1 MNSWVKP
8 PRPLGS
14 WRGRP
19 ISLALASAA
28 DDAGKSAPYAETAR
42 KLTERG
48 IAFLR
53 PRQDAKGGWST
64 QREPGITALVVT
76 ALLRSG
82 QVAPGEPIV
91 TKALSYLESF
101 IGPKGG
107 LSEAPHA
114 NYSTSIAIV
123 AFKEANVNGR
133 YQAIIKAGRDFLKTM
148 QWDESEGKG
157 RDDAFYG
164 GAGYGGT
171 NSRPDLS
178 NTAFFIEAL
187 RESGLPADDP
197 NLQKAIV
204 FVSRCQNLKSE
215 FNDQAWAT
223 KINDGGFVYTAAN
236 GGQSMAGPADGGG
249 LRSYASMTYAG
260 LKSMIYAG
268 LTRDD
273 PRVKAALKYISRHYT
288 LDENPGLGQQ
298 GLYYYYHT
306 FAKTMAVLGEPS
318 VQGRSGSLP
327 RLEGRARDRSGKAA
341 ATPRGLGQPRR
352 SLHGGRPQPR
362 DGLRSPGPGV
372 YTGEGV
378 GSRTVCR
385 FNSDHPARW
394 HNPAQG
400 RRRRTGT
407 SSGLPAGQLPLD
419 AEPHLVQLVAGV
431 RRMGPRPVD
440 GVVIEPRNDV
450 PVAMIDGLAGG
461 ATVVDN
467 HVESVSAG
475 RSGDGPAQPGQAAL
489 RSKRRPTREARS
501 GSMVRLGYEQRV
513 SVADRIDVKKR
524 HGVRRIQEHE
534 PTECVRERSCRKH
547 SADRAVLGSRQSTP
561 HEPLRSIKN
570 CAARR
575 RPPVL
580 PGP

>member
-1 MNSWVKP
+1 M
-8 PRPLGS
+8 PRISTRREFLGQTAPAVGLLAWTAHQS
-14 WRGRP
+14 
-19 ISLALASAA
+19 ALASAA
-28 DDAGKSAPYAETAR
+28 DDAGKSAPYTETAR

-82 QVAPGEPIV
+82 QVAPGEPVV

-133 YQAIIKAGRDFLKTM
+133 YQSIIKAGRDFLKTM
-148 QWDESEGKG
+148 QWDESEGKS

-215 FNDQAWAT
+215 FNDQAWAA

-236 GGQSMAGPADGGG
+236 GGQSMAGQADGG

-268 LTRDD
+268 LNRDD
-273 PRVKAALKYISRHYT
+273 PRVKAALKYISEHYT

-306 FAKTMAVLGEPS
+306 FAKTMAVLGEPKFQDS
-318 VQGRSGSLP
+318 AGVAHDWRAELVTALEKRQPPQGGW
-327 RLEGRARDRSGKAA
+327 
-341 ATPRGLGQPRR
+341 
-352 SLHGGRPQPR
+352 
-362 DGLRSPGPGV
+362 V
-372 YTGEGV
+372 
-378 GSRTVCR
+378 
-385 FNSDHPARW
+385 
-394 HNPAQG
+394 NPADRFMEG
-400 RRRRTGT
+400 D
-407 SSGLPAGQLPLD
+407 PN
-419 AEPHLVQLVAGV
+419 LVTAYAL
-431 RRMGPRPVD
+431 
-440 GVVIEPRNDV
+440 
-450 PVAMIDGLAGG
+450 LAL
-461 ATVVDN
+461 AF
-467 HVESVSAG
+467 
-475 RSGDGPAQPGQAAL
+475 
-489 RSKRRPTREARS
+489 TRAK
-501 GSMVRLGYEQRV
+501 V
-513 SVADRIDVKKR
+513 
-524 HGVRRIQEHE
+524 
-534 PTECVRERSCRKH
+534 
-547 SADRAVLGSRQSTP
+547 
-561 HEPLRSIKN
+561 
-570 CAARR
+570 
-575 RPPVL
+575 
-580 PGP
+580 